1 MSEGIKNQNKFA
13 GLDGIRI
20 ITDAI
25 STKPTSINQ
34 IKDYCISRSLDI
46 ALSFD
51 ATLILLS
58 YIEIV
63 DVDDDKNT
71 ITRKLEIVE
80 KDFNEKIL
88 QLLIE
93 KMIAD
98 GSIQDLFNPLGVK
111 YDVVSDKI
119 AVRNSSISLG
129 LSGIK
134 KLLISIGFFEKT
146 SLSEN
151 LLPINPDHADFFK
164 EIILP
169 VIMPKEMTEQEGMS
183 LDELRSILEQ
193 KQLYGKVAEEF
204 VLHYEKTRLAGHKK
218 IDKIKIISEIDCGAG
233 YDIISFD
240 ELKSLEINRFI
251 EVKSYSG
258 KAQFYWSKNE
268 VEEAQA
274 RGNAYFLY
282 LVDRDKTS
290 DKFYAPE
297 IIQAPF
303 KNVFLNESVWS
314 REAQSWRFY
323 MNH

>member
-1 MSEGIKNQNKFA
+1 MSEGIRNHNKFA

-34 IKDYCISRSLDI
+34 IKDYCVSRSLDI

-58 YIEIV
+58 YIEII
-63 DVDDDKNT
+63 DVDEDKKT
-71 ITRKLEIVE
+71 ITRKQAIAE
-80 KDFNEKIL
+80 KDLTERIL

-93 KMIAD
+93 KMIVD

-119 AVRNSSISLG
+119 AVRNSSISLS

-134 KLLISIGFFEKT
+134 KLLISIGFFEK
-146 SLSEN
+146 SGLSEN
-151 LLPINPDHADFFK
+151 LLPIDPGHADFFK

-169 VIMPKEMTEQEGMS
+169 VIMPEEMTEQEGMS
-183 LDELRSILEQ
+183 LEELRSILEQ
-193 KQLYGKVAEEF
+193 KQFYGKAAEEF
-204 VLHYEKTRLAGHKK
+204 VLQYEKIRLTCHKN

-233 YDIISFD
+233 YDIVSFD
-240 ELKSLEINRFI
+240 NMESAEINRFI
-251 EVKSYSG
+251 EVKSYAG

-282 LVDRDKTS
+282 LVDRNKTS
-290 DKFYAPE
+290 DTSYMPN

-303 KNVFLNESVWS
+303 KNVFLDESIWS
-314 REAQSWRFY
+314 REPQSWRFFQK
-323 MNH
+323 